1 MKIKQ
6 ITALIIAIL
15 LSITVGNT
23 ALAIKLNC
31 STCGCWQEATFLG
44 YVYWDNRFHCE
55 QILCHVCNNVTE
67 WWQTRHE
74 ASIAATCTERAYCDI
89 CKSYFGNAAGHS
101 WGAWTSDGDGTH
113 TRTCQ
118 REGCDETETKDCS
131 GGTATCASKAICEV
145 CNSQYGVLDR
155 NAHNWGAWISNGNGT
170 HTRTC
175 KNDSS
180 HAETQDCSGGTATC
194 VSPAYCDVCNSPYG
208 NTDPNAHDVEHHK
221 AKAATC
227 LEKGWDA
234 YKTCKRDGCNY
245 TTYKEIPALKHEI
258 VKHDAKA
265 PTCTEVGWDAYEA
278 CKREGC
284 DYTTRKDIPALNHD
298 IEKHAAKTPTCTE
311 IGWDAYQTCSRCDY
325 TTYQELNAL
334 GHDKVH
340 HDAKAATCLEIGWNE
355 YDTCSRCDY
364 TTYAELPALNHNYQN
379 TIVKPTCE
387 ADGYTLHTCARC
399 KDTYTDTIV
408 PQRNH
413 WYGEWMPNADSTHSA
428 GCLREGCKHAGK
440 TACQKFDCMVENGRI
455 VFCPV
460 CGNVENGERL
470 ELVKK
475 AFATAVTGKLPGGEL
490 VARVNQEYLSVAFER
505 AGKLTNPTG
514 KVKVTLPAAVMQG
527 KRLMLIAL
535 DGTETELPFEIAGE
549 NISFTL
555 DFTEAEFPV
564 MLVRKSL

>member
-23 ALAIKLNC
+23 ALAMKLNC

-101 WGAWTSDGDGTH
+101 WGAWTSDGD
-113 TRTCQ
+113 
-118 REGCDETETKDCS
+118 
-131 GGTATCASKAICEV
+131 
-145 CNSQYGVLDR
+145 
-155 NAHNWGAWISNGNGT
+155 GT

-265 PTCTEVGWDAYEA
+265 PTCTEIGWDAYET

-505 AGKLTNPTG
+505 AGKLTNPSG

-535 DGTETELPFEIAGE
+535 DGTETELPFEMAGE